1 MKNPVFLCNKQETPC
16 SFPHPWKMSFYN
28 NLEKTLTP
36 GEGLVT
42 FRYDFA
48 LPKGTEKV
56 ILRAS
61 ALGVFCL
68 FLNGKEV
75 GHEEMKPGWTDYI
88 CRVFESEYDITTL
101 CKEQNTLIAPVAR
114 GWWSGRISF
123 GEYGWRRVAFAG
135 EIEYFDRDGNSLGI
149 DSGERC
155 WQTTIG
161 GQVLFSDIYDG
172 EYIDARR
179 MDIARFPDAYA
190 WEPAVRMEAPLPAV
204 VKEMC
209 EPVRVR
215 PALSQKPV
223 YALAYREIR
232 QNGTDFG
239 EIVPFYEKAGDGCE
253 KTVVSAGD
261 ILLLDLG
268 QEIVGR
274 PHLVLRAKRGTR
286 VEIFCSEMRNDTGS
300 RDRGNDGPGGSLYL
314 ANYRSALAR
323 TVYIAS
329 GEGEET
335 VRAKYGFFG
344 FRYLGIR
351 THGEVQVTFAEG
363 EFLST
368 DMRETGGVCTS
379 NGEVNRL
386 FENILWGQ
394 RCNYFSIPTDC
405 PQRDERL
412 GWSGDTQIFSGAATY
427 NADAHAFLRK
437 WLCDARDG
445 QRLGPGYFDVIPV
458 IQSISS
464 KEKRGNAAW
473 GDAGI
478 ILPYVLWLK
487 YGDTEVIAEHYDSM
501 ESYMKMLAEQTPA
514 GPHER
519 YGDWLSYEETP
530 KAYISLCLYANDA
543 ALMAK
548 YAEILGKAD
557 RAAHYHTL
565 FRDICHRFQ
574 AEYLQNETLTVTSQ
588 TACLLALRYRLVS
601 GRAKENTVAL
611 LARKI
616 KENNY
621 TLSTG
626 FVGTGILN
634 QTLSEVGLDGL
645 AYSLLLQTADPS
657 WLYSV
662 RQGATTVWE
671 RWNSYTKETGFGN
684 GSMNLF
690 SMNSF
695 NHYAYGAVAEW
706 MYESMAGIKA
716 DPEHPGF
723 VHFILAPKPDRRRD
737 DEIPAGQE
745 RITSVTAHY
754 DSAAGRIESAWSME
768 TGEFTYRFTIPKGTG
783 ARVEFPL
790 FSGRDF
796 LLLNDKKTAIAEKT
810 GNCAVLELPAGRY
823 ILQ

>member
-1 MKNPVFLCNKQETPC
+1 MKNPIFLCNTKEVTY
-16 SFPHPWKMSFYN
+16 PHPHAWKLHLFN
-28 NLEKTLTP
+28 DLQKTLMP

-42 FRYDFA
+42 FRCDFS
-48 LPKGTEKV
+48 LPEGTKKV

-75 GHEEMKPGWTDYI
+75 GREEMKPGWTDYN
-88 CRVFESEYDITTL
+88 CRVFEFEYDITAL
-101 CKEQNTLIAPVAR
+101 CKAENTLIAPVAH

-135 EIEYFDRDGNSLGI
+135 EIEYFDKDGNSLGV
-149 DSGERC
+149 DFGEDHWR
-155 WQTTIG
+155 TTIG
-161 GQVLFSDIYDG
+161 GRVLFSDIYDG
-172 EYIDARR
+172 EYIDARKE
-179 MDIARFPDAYA
+179 DIACFPDAYT
-190 WEPAVRMEAPLPAV
+190 WDPAGRMEAPLPAV
-204 VKEMC
+204 VKATC

-215 PALSQKPV
+215 PAFSQRPV
-223 YALAYREIR
+223 QALAYREIR
-232 QNGTDFG
+232 ENGTDFG
-239 EIVPFYEKAGDGCE
+239 EIAPFYEKTGDGCE
-253 KTVVSAGD
+253 KTHIKVGD

-274 PHLVLRAKRGTR
+274 PHLKLRAKRGTR
-286 VEIFCSEMRNDTGS
+286 IEIFCAEMRNDTGS
-300 RDRGNDGPGGSLYL
+300 LDRGNDGPGGSLYL

-329 GEGEET
+329 GDGEET

-344 FRYLGIR
+344 FRHLGIR
-351 THGEVQVTFAEG
+351 VDGEVEITFAEG

-368 DMRETGGVCTS
+368 DMRETGAIQTS

-394 RCNYFSIPTDC
+394 RCNYLSIPTDC

-427 NADAHAFLRK
+427 NADARAFLRK

-458 IQSISS
+458 IRALSG
-464 KEKRGNAAW
+464 KEQQGNAAW
-473 GDAGI
+473 GDAGV

-487 YGDTEVIAEHYDSM
+487 YGDTEVIAEHYASM
-501 ESYMKMLAEQTPA
+501 ETYMQMLAEQTPA
-514 GPHER
+514 GPRER
-519 YGDWLSYEETP
+519 YGDWLSYEDTP
-530 KAYISLCLYANDA
+530 KPYISLCMYANDA
-543 ALMAK
+543 TLMAK
-548 YAEILGKAD
+548 YAEILGKTD
-557 RAAHYHTL
+557 RAAHYQAL
-565 FRDICHRFQ
+565 FEEICRRFR
-574 AEYLQNETLTVTSQ
+574 AEYLQDETLTVTSQ
-588 TACLLALRYRLVS
+588 TACLLALRYKLVS
-601 GRAKENTVAL
+601 GKAKENTVAML
-611 LARKI
+611 VRKI
-616 KENNY
+616 KENDY

-626 FVGTGILN
+626 FIGTGILN
-634 QTLSEVGLDGL
+634 QTLSDMGMDGL

-657 WLYSV
+657 WLYSL

-671 RWNSYTKETGFGN
+671 RWNSYTKETGFGKV
-684 GSMNLF
+684 G
-690 SMNSF
+690 MNSF

-723 VHFILAPKPDRRRD
+723 GHFILAPRPDRRRD
-737 DEIPAGQE
+737 EELPQGQE

-754 DSAAGRIESAWSME
+754 DSVAGRIESAWSME
-768 TGEFTYRFTIPKGTG
+768 GGEFVYRFTIPEGTG

-790 FSGRDF
+790 IGERDH
-796 LLLNDKKTAIAEKT
+796 LLLNGEKTAIVEKT
-810 GNCAVLELPAGRY
+810 GSCAVLELPAGRY